1 MLGFHSFSEN
11 PFSALTGDIGATKT
25 GSALLSASGE
35 LLSSG
40 SQYISGLSLLSSSG
54 ELSSAATLYIS
65 AANALENSGTL
76 TANGSLVVPGAS
88 LLLDAGT
95 VTANGTL
102 IHGAISAIEGSGT
115 IGANSTLGANGAIV
129 NLNSGTLTANGTLQ
143 IAGTSAL
150 EGSGTLSS
158 NGTMAVD
165 GASLLLDAGT
175 LSANGTLIHAAD
187 SALQASGTIGVAGS
201 AAVAG
206 ATLELNSGTV
216 TANGTLQFAGSTLL
230 ENSGELTSSGVVF
243 RGGKSAITGSGE
255 ISATPQL
262 TILGSSTL
270 EGSGTLIGGPAL
282 TTVSSTLVLNAGT
295 LTPNGTLI
303 HGVESALEGSVT
315 LDSSA
320 ILLKHGESTLSA
332 SGTLAVD
339 GSLAISAIY
348 DIESSG
354 TIGANASSIVSASTV
369 ISSSGELASYATLAG
384 SFVCSQT
391 GVCTITGQIGK
402 TVPAEAV
409 VGTTY
414 AEFLKSTRR
423 LSYKP
428 ALTRLSSKDESIA
441 LDFAFNEGA
450 GNLRSTSSRNQ
461 IGNIGNLSWGR
472 VDGRQSLTSTGIN
485 YQNNRITVS
494 TDGMVLDKNTI
505 FMSFKPS
512 VGGGLRWLFSIVGTS
527 NNNNEIESYIYT
539 DGRLW
544 FYIYDGATAQSIVAP
559 ASSIQYEQWNTLAI
573 TWSHLGDI
581 TLTLNGT
588 TYTYSSV
595 VLPSV
600 FGNTLYIGG
609 RNSDNNGM
617 KGSIDH
623 FRWYNRELNSSEVAN
638 LSKNITQ
645 SYTFNSLVPNYYN
658 MSNLTGLARI
668 VNNGSTS
675 LSSNGIISA
684 HGSFLIANLK
694 SSFGGVGEIIAN
706 GIATEFTTSSARL
719 SAAANLLANGVIL
732 GELDVVPFTVFINRL
747 EQYDGNVYQRFV
759 QEFNVARSK
768 IISAS
773 IEQNKIQ
780 NINIDTV
787 LDRVLEK

>member
-143 IAGTSAL
+143 VAGTSAL

-165 GASLLLDAGT
+165 GASLLLDTGT

-243 RGGKSAITGSGE
+243 RAGKSAITGSGE

-270 EGSGTLIGGPAL
+270 EGFGTLISGPAL
-282 TTVSSTLVLNAGT
+282 TTVSSTLLLNAGT

-303 HGVESALEGSVT
+303 HSVESALEGSGT
-315 LDSSA
+315 FDSSA

-354 TIGANASSIVSASTV
+354 TIEANASSIVSASTV
-369 ISSSGELASYATLAG
+369 ISSNGELASYATLAG

-472 VDGRQSLTSTGIN
+472 VDGRMSLTSPGGSYN
-485 YQNNRITVS
+485 DYRIS
-494 TDGMVLDKNTI
+494 ASSNGLDFNLASFVL
-505 FMSFKPS
+505 SFKPT
-512 VGGGLRWLFSIVGTS
+512 LINPAYQWIWHMRGTS
-527 NNNNEIESYIYT
+527 NNNNEIDIYCRT
-539 DGRLW
+539 STQQLFIDV
-544 FYIYDGATAQSIVAP
+544 YDNTTLQRTTLSNMPVNT
-559 ASSIQYEQWNTLAI
+559 WNTLVI
-573 TWSHLGDI
+573 TVGADLKAY
-581 TLTLNGT
+581 LNGALAGT
-588 TYTYSSV
+588 HSSITM
-595 VLPSV
+595 PSTIA
-600 FGNTLYIGG
+600 NNIYIGG
-609 RNSDNNGM
+609 NSFNENSFG
-617 KGSIDH
+617 GSIDH

-706 GIATEFTTSSARL
+706 GIATEFTTSAARL

>member
-25 GSALLSASGE
+25 GSALLNASSE

-143 IAGTSAL
+143 VAGTSAL

-165 GASLLLDAGT
+165 GASLLLDTGT

-187 SALQASGTIGVAGS
+187 STLQASGTIGVAGS

-243 RGGKSAITGSGE
+243 RAGKSAITSSGE

-270 EGSGTLIGGPAL
+270 EGSGTLVSGPAL
-282 TTVSSTLVLNAGT
+282 TTVSSTLLLNAGT

-303 HGVESALEGSVT
+303 HGVESALEGSGT
-315 LDSSA
+315 FDSSA

-369 ISSSGELASYATLAG
+369 ILSNGELASYATLAG

-428 ALTRLSSKDESIA
+428 ALTRLSSKDQSIA

-472 VDGRQSLTSTGIN
+472 VDGRQSLTSTGIS
-485 YQNNRITVS
+485 YQNNRIAVS
-494 TDGMVLDKNTI
+494 TDGIVLDKNTI

-512 VGGGLRWLFSIVGTS
+512 VINTVKFLVNLRGTD
-527 NNNNEIESYIYT
+527 NNNNEIDLYIANS
-539 DGRLW
+539 GKIIVS
-544 FYIYDGATAQSIVAP
+544 IYDGTTLQNITTTNNYV
-559 ASSIQYEQWNTLAI
+559 QLNEWNTLAL
-573 TWSHLGDI
+573 TWDT
-581 TLTLNGT
+581 TLTLYVNDKAPLSLT
-588 TYTYSSV
+588 SFV
-595 VLPSV
+595 EPSV
-600 FGNTLYIGG
+600 LGQTLYIGG
-609 RNSDNNGM
+609 RVENNGAFA
-617 KGSIDH
+617 GSIDH

-706 GIATEFTTSSARL
+706 GIATEFTTSAARL

>member
-88 LLLDAGT
+88 LLLDTGT

-143 IAGTSAL
+143 VAGTSAL

-187 SALQASGTIGVAGS
+187 SVLQASGTIGVAGS

-230 ENSGELTSSGVVF
+230 ENSGELTSSGAVF
-243 RGGKSAITGSGE
+243 RAGKSAITGSGE

-262 TILGSSTL
+262 TILGSSAL
-270 EGSGTLIGGPAL
+270 EGSGTLVSGPAL
-282 TTVSSTLVLNAGT
+282 TTVSSTLLLNAGT

-303 HGVESALEGSVT
+303 HGVESALEGSGT
-315 LDSSA
+315 FDSSA

-391 GVCTITGQIGK
+391 GVSTITGQIGK

-472 VDGRQSLTSTGIN
+472 VDGRMSLTSPGGANN
-485 YQNNRITVS
+485 YRVTTSSNDLNF
-494 TDGMVLDKNTI
+494 DNTTI
-505 FMSFKPS
+505 YISFKPTVS
-512 VGGGLRWLFSIVGTS
+512 YPANVFLFNMRGTFQ
-527 NNNNEIESYIYT
+527 NNNEIDIYCVT
-539 DGRLW
+539 TQQKLFIDV
-544 FYIYDGATAQSIVAP
+544 YDGTALQRTEIPNVSI
-559 ASSIQYEQWNTLAI
+559 NTWHNLAVTI
-573 TWSHLGDI
+573 GTDLKAY
-581 TLTLNGT
+581 LNGDLQA
-588 TYTYSSV
+588 TYSSII
-595 VLPSV
+595 LPSV
-600 FGNTLYIGG
+600 IGSNIYIGG
-609 RNSDNNGM
+609 TAGNSQAFR
-617 KGSIDH
+617 GSIDH
-623 FRWYNRELNSSEVAN
+623 FRWYNRQLSAIEVAN

-706 GIATEFTTSSARL
+706 GIATEFTTSAARL